1 MDKFTIT
8 EGIVVM
14 SVQDEL
20 WESQKEFVRQYKQ
33 SIADLIAEDIPV
45 EKAKEIVDRAVAK
58 NAEEIEDTYERCG
71 ARRIAENVMATAK
84 ALTDKLF
91 GGAPKTKE

>member
-1 MDKFTIT
+1 MNKTTII

-20 WESQKEFVRQYKQ
+20 WEAQKEFVRQHKQ
-33 SIADLIAEDIPV
+33 SITDLISENVPE

-58 NAEEIEDTYERCG
+58 NAEEIEATYERYG
-71 ARRIAENVMATAK
+71 SGRIAQQMMAMGK
-84 ALTDKLF
+84 AVADKLLCKF
-91 GGAPKTKE
+91 